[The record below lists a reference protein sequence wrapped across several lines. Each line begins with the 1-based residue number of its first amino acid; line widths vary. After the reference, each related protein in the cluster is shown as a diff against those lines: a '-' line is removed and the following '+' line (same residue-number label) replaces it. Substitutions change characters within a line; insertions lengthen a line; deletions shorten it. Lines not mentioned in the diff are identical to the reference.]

1 MRYNRLINPRLSQN
15 SGGFFMLTLP
25 QQQETI
31 SKVELPFIFCKKCYS
46 SWWIEMGYKKCPVCE
61 MKVESKKEKGFD
73 T

>member
-1 MRYNRLINPRLSQN
+1 
-15 SGGFFMLTLP
+15 MLTLP